1 MSRSTTTR
9 WRAFLAAGTLGV
21 SLAAC
26 GGDAEVSEP
35 GDAPAPA
42 DSPVATEGAE
52 AGVETEPAAEEVTE
66 ETDTATA
73 EGIDTATDEATETV
87 TEEGAEE
94 ASDTEESTEA
104 AASPAG
110 GEEIAVDELLERLK
124 SPGEEQLS
132 SFEMAM
138 DMSAQGQELAMA
150 GAVDMGGETP
160 EMNITMDI
168 TGLGSMEM
176 ILVDGAAYL
185 ALPGVTEEGQYV
197 EVPADQLGQF
207 GAGDL
212 TSSVDLGA
220 TWDGWDAGAQR
231 ATFLGSEDV
240 DGEPMDHYQIVV
252 DAAAAAE
259 AMGQPDVAGM
269 PAELTYDVWVD
280 EDDFMRQMSFEVEG
294 EVLEMTMD
302 NWGGDVEVQAPDPS
316 SIVEVPGFSG

>member
-9 WRAFLAAGTLGV
+9 WRALLAAGTLGV

-42 DSPVATEGAE
+42 DSPAATGGAE
-52 AGVETEPAAEEVTE
+52 AGVETEPVAEEVTE
-66 ETDTATA
+66 ETDTATEEA
-73 EGIDTATDEATETV
+73 TDTA
-87 TEEGAEE
+87 
-94 ASDTEESTEA
+94 ESTEA
-104 AASPAG
+104 AAPPAG

-269 PAELTYDVWVD
+269 PPKLTYDVWVD

-302 NWGGDVEVQAPDPS
+302 NWGGDVDVQAPDPS